1 MKRRVTVKSSMYVL
15 LIVAFLLC
23 SAIGKLIY
31 VAVAT
36 NVDGVNLKK
45 FAASRNT
52 KTKTLYASRGSIY
65 DSAGEALALSVNSY
79 TLIAYLSESRTTNPD
94 NPQHVVDKEH
104 TAKKLASVLDMEEA
118 EILERLNQEN
128 KYQVEF
134 GSKAK
139 NLTEVVKKKI
149 DDLEL
154 PGIDFIESTQRYYK
168 MSNFASYIIGYAK
181 TNDEGEIVGELGLE
195 SYFNKELSGKDG
207 FITYQSDAYGYQLPN
222 VPAISEEA
230 VSGSDLHLTIDS
242 SIQLIAENAMH
253 DLDDA
258 YDFDWGIIT
267 VMDANTGA
275 IVASATSP
283 SYNPNDLNTLESY
296 LNPLVSYSYEP
307 GSTMKIFSWASAIEE
322 GYYDGEKTYTA
333 GQIDVADVTIS
344 DFNKMCWG
352 KITYDRGF
360 VCSSNVGAT
369 NLALDDQMGGTK
381 LKEYYS
387 KYGFGSPTDIEL
399 SGELAGDIDFKYK
412 SEIASA
418 SFGQGITITPIQML
432 QALTA
437 LTNDGQMLKPYVVS
451 KIVDDKGNITYEG
464 KKTVVDEVMKP
475 STAKKIRDLM
485 FQTNY
490 EGLSKIWQPET
501 VKMLAKTGTAQIAS
515 PEGGYLKGQYDNIY
529 SIAGIFPD
537 ENPKYIVYA
546 AVKKIVGSQRNVADM
561 VTQAVDEIAAYA
573 NINEDVNTSYKEN
586 IVTLDNYSSLK
597 TEDVKKQLENKKLNV
612 IVLGTGDYV
621 TSQYPKKGVKVV
633 NGSNIFLITNKD
645 DYIMPDIRGWSLSD
659 VNVLSKLTNI
669 NLTYS
674 GYGYVESQ
682 SLEAGRLINKGSL
695 LNVSLNNKRIEQID
709 DGAEEKD

>member
-1 MKRRVTVKSSMYVL
+1 MYVL

-23 SAIGKLIY
+23 AAIGKLIY

-36 NVDGVNLKK
+36 NVDGVNLKQ

-65 DSAGEALALSVNSY
+65 DSAGDALALSVNSY
-79 TLIAYLSESRTTNPD
+79 TLIAYLSESRTTNPN
-94 NPQHVVDKEH
+94 NPQHVVDKEY
-104 TAKKLASVLDMEEA
+104 TAKMLATVLDIEEV

-181 TNDEGEIVGELGLE
+181 TNDDGDIVGELGLE

-222 VPAISEEA
+222 VPAVKEEA

-242 SIQLIAENAMH
+242 SIQLITENAMH
-253 DLDDA
+253 DLDEA

-267 VMDANTGA
+267 VMDAKTGA

-322 GYYDGEKTYTA
+322 GYYNGETIYTA
-333 GQIDVADVTIS
+333 GTIDVADVTIR

-352 KITYDRGF
+352 PITYDRGF

-369 NLALDDQMGGTK
+369 NLALHNQMGGTK
-381 LKEYYS
+381 LKEYYA

-399 SGELAGDIDFKYK
+399 SGELAGDINFKYK

-432 QALTA
+432 QALTS
-437 LTNDGQMLKPYVVS
+437 LTNDGQMLKPYVVD
-451 KIVDDKGNITYEG
+451 KIVDQNGKVTYEANR
-464 KKTVVDEVMKP
+464 TVIGQVMSP
-475 STAKKIRDLM
+475 TTAKKMRELM
-485 FQTNY
+485 YQTNY
-490 EGLSKIWQPET
+490 EGLTKMWQPES

-515 PEGGYLKGQYDNIY
+515 PEGGYLTGKYDNIY
-529 SIAGIFPD
+529 SLAGIFPD
-537 ENPKYIVYA
+537 ENPRYIIYA
-546 AVKKIVGSQRNVADM
+546 AVKKIVGPQRAVADM
-561 VTQAVDEIAAYA
+561 VTQAVDEIASYA
-573 NINEDVNTSYKEN
+573 NINEDINTEYKNN
-586 IVTLDNYSSLK
+586 IVTLENYSSKK
-597 TEDVKKQLENKKLNV
+597 TEEVKQALEEKNLQV
-612 IVLGTGDYV
+612 IVLGSGDYI
-621 TSQYPKKGVKVV
+621 TSQYPRNGVKVV
-633 NGSNIFLITNKD
+633 NSSKVFLVTNNS
-645 DYIMPDIRGWSLSD
+645 DYIMPDITGWSLSD
-659 VNVLSKLTNI
+659 VSNFAKLSNI
-669 NLTYS
+669 KMTYS
-674 GYGYVESQ
+674 GYGYVSTQ
-682 SLEAGRLINKGSL
+682 SI
-695 LNVSLNNKRIEQID
+695 
-709 DGAEEKD
+709 EKDTPLTNDLILSVELNTKKQNVNDEEPKTEE